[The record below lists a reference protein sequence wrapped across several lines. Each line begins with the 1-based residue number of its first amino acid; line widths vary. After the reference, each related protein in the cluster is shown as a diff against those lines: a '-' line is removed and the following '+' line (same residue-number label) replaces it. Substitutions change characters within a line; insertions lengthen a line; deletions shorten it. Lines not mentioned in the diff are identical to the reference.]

1 MIVNGVI
8 DKQLDMM
15 DLINMTDIEINTN
28 KS

>member
-8 DKQLDMM
+8 DKILDMM
-15 DLINMTDIEINTN
+15 DLINTTDIEIDTN